1 MVTPIQDML
10 NIWELDDRKTD
21 KVAYLDEPL
30 QIDGRIIKQV
40 QFVDDKAEEIS
51 KNSNSFLA
59 YPAKTPL
66 LVSGLD
72 EDVLNYL
79 NTELKDYDVKPV
91 QAGGMVRN
99 KEEIDDRLVPGSAVA
114 VQLVKGDIEMSAIG
128 TLTYR
133 EDNRILGFGHRFMGK
148 GDSNYFLSSAYIHQM
163 IKNLEM
169 PFKLGTPLNLKGII
183 TQDRSAGVG
192 GRIGIFPRVVPL
204 RIKVKDQDLNRT
216 REINTQLV
224 RNEDL
229 IQSLAGSVVYQAI
242 NSTMDRQGGG
252 TAEVKMEIMA
262 NSLENNIIKRENI
275 FYSRR
280 DVASVALNDFL
291 EGLTLITQNPFQE
304 LNLIDINLDIKVK
317 EEPQVALIE
326 EVKFSQKKVKPGD
339 KLELK
344 VKLRPYRQEAIIN
357 KYEFK
362 LPEDIE
368 TGIAS
373 LELIGGREANFT
385 LQQEVERE
393 ETEYGHGENETFKD
407 LEEVLKAFKEQKI
420 NSDLVLRIL
429 PNYQMEA
436 VPVSKTGE
444 DNSDMNSPHENAQ
457 MPVDDAQMISN
468 EYEESFATDYI
479 LEGRV
484 DTEIEIISN
493 ETPNEE
499 SGKQQK
505 EVDKP
510 QKFDKKSKN
519 Q

>member
-1 MVTPIQDML
+1 VEQLSEQLQNEVPSLETMNL
-10 NIWELDDRKTD
+10 EL
-21 KVAYLDEPL
+21 
-30 QIDGRIIKQV
+30 
-40 QFVDDKAEEIS
+40 
-51 KNSNSFLA
+51 
-59 YPAKTPL
+59 
-66 LVSGLD
+66 
-72 EDVLNYL
+72 
-79 NTELKDYDVKPV
+79 
-91 QAGGMVRN
+91 
-99 KEEIDDRLVPGSAVA
+99 
-114 VQLVKGDIEMSAIG
+114 
-128 TLTYR
+128 R
-133 EDNRILGFGHRFMGK
+133 EAPDLGFRFTEFTE
-148 GDSNYFLSSAYIHQM
+148 DESIRFFFDVS
-163 IKNLEM
+163 
-169 PFKLGTPLNLKGII
+169 
-183 TQDRSAGVG
+183 
-192 GRIGIFPRVVPL
+192 L
-204 RIKVKDQDLNRT
+204 R
-216 REINTQLV
+216 
-224 RNEDL
+224 
-229 IQSLAGSVVYQAI
+229 LAPDY
-242 NSTMDRQGGG
+242 
-252 TAEVKMEIMA
+252 
-262 NSLENNIIKRENI
+262 
-275 FYSRR
+275 
-280 DVASVALNDFL
+280 
-291 EGLTLITQNPFQE
+291 
-304 LNLIDINLDIKVK
+304 INLDIKVK